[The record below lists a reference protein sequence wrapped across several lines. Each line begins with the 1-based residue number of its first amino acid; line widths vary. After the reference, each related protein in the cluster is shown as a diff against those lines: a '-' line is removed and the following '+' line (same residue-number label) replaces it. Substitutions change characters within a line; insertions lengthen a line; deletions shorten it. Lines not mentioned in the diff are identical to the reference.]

1 MQQQIAT
8 QTLALAALC
17 QCIRQVQILA
27 RGEEKSEFSQQDLR
41 VCLQSIAEQNPT
53 EALDVY
59 GGRLEHLSTG
69 YHILFAQLG
78 DSPKKDMELIRYE
91 MAVLRLERLLAKSAD
106 TLATVGKRIERLQ
119 QQLLHFQITDDN
131 IIATLADIYVDNIS
145 GLGNRIQIA
154 GQPEQLK
161 QPLEQQKIRAL
172 LLAALRAAVLWRQA
186 GGHRY
191 HFILKRK
198 ALLQEAKSVLQ
209 QLA

>member
-1 MQQQIAT
+1 MEKQIAN

-27 RGEEKSEFSQQDLR
+27 RGEAKENGTQQDLR
-41 VCLQSIAEQNPT
+41 VCLQSIAEQNPA
-53 EALDVY
+53 EAIEVY

-91 MAVLRLERLLAKSAD
+91 MAVLRLERLLARSSD
-106 TLATVGKRIERLQ
+106 SLAAVGKRIERLQ

-131 IIATLADIYVDNIS
+131 IIAALADIYVENIS

-161 QPLEQQKIRAL
+161 QPLVQQKIRAL

>member
-1 MQQQIAT
+1 MQKQIAN

-27 RGEEKSEFSQQDLR
+27 RGEAKENGTQQDLR
-41 VCLQSIAEQNPT
+41 VCLQSIAEQNPA
-53 EALDVY
+53 EAIEVY

-91 MAVLRLERLLAKSAD
+91 MAVLRLERLLAKSSD
-106 TLATVGKRIERLQ
+106 SLAAVGKRIERLQ

-131 IIATLADIYVDNIS
+131 IIAALADIYVENIS

-161 QPLEQQKIRAL
+161 QPLVQQKIRAL

>member
-1 MQQQIAT
+1 MQQQIST

-17 QCIRQVQILA
+17 QCIRQVQMLA
-27 RGEEKSEFSQQDLR
+27 RGEQKENFSQPEFR
-41 VCLQSIAEQNPT
+41 VNLQSIAEQNPT

-59 GGRLEHLSTG
+59 GGRLENLSTG

-78 DSPKKDMELIRYE
+78 DSPKKDMDLIRYGL
-91 MAVLRLERLLAKSAD
+91 AVLKLERLLARSAD
-106 TLATVGKRIERLQ
+106 TLATVGKRIERLE

-161 QPLEQQKIRAL
+161 QPLVQQKIRAL

>member
-131 IIATLADIYVDNIS
+131 IIATLADIYVDTIS
-145 GLGNRIQIA
+145 GLGTRI
-154 GQPEQLK
+154 
-161 QPLEQQKIRAL
+161 
-172 LLAALRAAVLWRQA
+172 
-186 GGHRY
+186 
-191 HFILKRK
+191 
-198 ALLQEAKSVLQ
+198 
-209 QLA
+209 

>member
-1 MQQQIAT
+1 MQHDIST

-27 RGEEKSEFSQQDLR
+27 RGEEKQSQDAQYLR
-41 VCLQSIAEQNPT
+41 VCLQSIAEQNAQEPL
-53 EALDVY
+53 EIYGNRLDN
-59 GGRLEHLSTG
+59 LASG
-69 YHILFAQLG
+69 YHILNSQLS
-78 DSPKKDMELIRYE
+78 DTPNKDMELLRYE
-91 MAVLRLERLLAKSAD
+91 MAVLRLERLMSKSSD

-131 IIATLADIYVDNIS
+131 IIATLADIYVEHIS
-145 GLGNRIQIA
+145 GLGQRIQIA

-161 QPLEQQKIRAL
+161 QPLVQQKIRAL

-186 GGHRY
+186 GGRRY